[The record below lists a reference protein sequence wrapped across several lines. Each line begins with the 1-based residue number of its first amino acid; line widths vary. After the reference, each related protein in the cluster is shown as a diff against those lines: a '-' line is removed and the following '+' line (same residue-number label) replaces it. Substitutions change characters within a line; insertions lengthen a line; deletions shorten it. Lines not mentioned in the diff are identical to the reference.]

1 MLHIFR
7 IENGVLREKDV
18 DTIMPSL
25 AEDGSWIDL
34 VDAEEDERNL
44 VQQFLQAELPDSDD
58 MEEIEASARFF
69 SDEQGLH
76 VHSLFLFQSEG
87 RARTSTVAFVVQEGR
102 LLSFRDSRLPDFRLL
117 RLRVRRGWVK
127 EIGRAHV

>member
-44 VQQFLQAELPDSDD
+44 VQQFLRAELPDSDY
-58 MEEIEASARFF
+58 MEEI
-69 SDEQGLH
+69 
-76 VHSLFLFQSEG
+76 
-87 RARTSTVAFVVQEGR
+87 
-102 LLSFRDSRLPDFRLL
+102 
-117 RLRVRRGWVK
+117 
-127 EIGRAHV
+127 